1 MCLRLDRPICI
12 VDLTVAIR
20 LAIHPSAL
28 VVITGLEE
36 ICASAMFNISLPQT
50 FISAAIRIKV
60 PTFAVLY
67 IVFPLA
73 TVAVP
78 IREVVV
84 AVAFPLAVFEVTLI
98 TVSTPVATN
107 AFTVSPIIGPGTLV

>member
-1 MCLRLDRPICI
+1 VCLRLNRPIRI
-12 VDLTVAIR
+12 VNLTVAIR
-20 LAIHPSAL
+20 LTIEPSAL
-28 VVITGLEE
+28 VVITGLEV
-36 ICASAMFNISLPQT
+36 ISALAMFDVSLPQP
-50 FISAAIRIKV
+50 FISAAIRIEV
-60 PTFAVLY
+60 PAFAVLD

-98 TVSTPVATN
+98 TVPAPVAIH
-107 AFTVSPIIGPGTLV
+107 AITVSPIIGPGTLV

>member
-1 MCLRLDRPICI
+1 MGLRLDRPIRI

-20 LAIHPSAL
+20 LAIQPSAL
-28 VVITGLEE
+28 VVITGLKV
-36 ICASAMFNISLPQT
+36 ICASAMFNVSLPQT
-50 FISAAIRIKV
+50 FISAAIRIEV
-60 PTFAVLY
+60 PAFAVLD

-84 AVAFPLAVFEVTLI
+84 AVAFPLVVFEVTLI
-98 TVSTPVATN
+98 TVPTPVALHSV
-107 AFTVSPIIGPGTLV
+107 TVSSIIEPGTLV

>member
-1 MCLRLDRPICI
+1 MCLSLDRPICI

-20 LAIHPSAL
+20 LTIEPSAL
-28 VVITGLEE
+28 VVITGLEV
-36 ICASAMFNISLPQT
+36 ISALAMFDVSLPQT
-50 FISAAIRIKV
+50 FISAAIRIEV
-60 PTFAVLY
+60 PAFAVLD

-98 TVSTPVATN
+98 TVPAPI
-107 AFTVSPIIGPGTLV
+107 AIHAITVSPIIGPGTLV